1 MRKWKMVAV
10 AALMAMGASAAALAD
25 VPASLDLDAIR
36 TQQAEIRAGANA
48 GTGLYEDMTEATR
61 RDLISRQDRV
71 LRTIDGKETSEQL
84 TEDQRM
90 AVFNDLEWIEAAIN
104 KAEGERMVCERR
116 KKLGSNRTE
125 RVCMT
130 VAQQQEMRERARQE
144 LMGDVRNMRVGN

>member
-1 MRKWKMVAV
+1 MRNWIVG
-10 AALMAMGASAAALAD
+10 ALSTLMLAAAFSPTVAG
-25 VPASLDLDAIR
+25 VPDALDLDAIR
-36 TQQAEIRAGANA
+36 NQQAEIRAGVNA
-48 GTGLYEDMTEATR
+48 QTGLYEDMAETTR

-71 LRTIDGKETSEQL
+71 LRTIDGKQTSSDL
-84 TEDQRM
+84 TDDQRM